1 MLDAR
6 GRQTKVGPARNWALD
21 CRKKDKK
28 MKKKNRINEDGKDDG
43 RASASDDHRG
53 RVKSDFPK
61 HTLDEA
67 LRVAKALADKNGGQ
81 PLPPTETAI
90 AIGIS
95 PGSSEF
101 RTLLSS
107 SIKYGLTS
115 GSFNSEKVSLEHGGR
130 NIVEPRSPEDEHKAL
145 EEAALAPPT
154 FRAIYDYF
162 RGKKLPDDLFFQNTL
177 VREFAVPREHA
188 KKCATVFVK
197 NVERVGLVR
206 AASTGKWLSTE
217 AHMAQRGSMQTP
229 TNGAA
234 SDSESADMA
243 MEPDA
248 EIRTPSFQERI
259 ADGAKDTR
267 LKRVF
272 ITHGK
277 NMAFIAPIKDLLSFG
292 QLEPIVSMERESVA
306 QPVPDKVMKDMRTC
320 GAAIIHIED
329 ELKLVDQEAK
339 KHVMLNSNVLIEI
352 GGAMALYGRRY
363 IFLVKE
369 GVELPSNLRGLY
381 EVRYAGDKLDGE
393 VTIRLLKAIN

>member
-1 MLDAR
+1 
-6 GRQTKVGPARNWALD
+6 
-21 CRKKDKK
+21 
-28 MKKKNRINEDGKDDG
+28 MKKNKTNESGKN
-43 RASASDDHRG
+43 DDHRG

-61 HTLDEA
+61 HTLEEA
-67 LRVAKALADKNGGQ
+67 LRVAKALSDKNGGQ

-130 NIVEPRSPEDEHKAL
+130 NIVEPRSPEDERKAL
-145 EEAALAPPT
+145 EDAALAPPT
-154 FRAIYDYF
+154 FSAIYDYF
-162 RGKKLPDDLFFQNTL
+162 RGKKLPDDVFFQNTL
-177 VREFAVPREHA
+177 VREFGVPRDHA
-188 KKCATVFVK
+188 KKCATVFQK
-197 NVERVGLVR
+197 NVERVGLIR

-217 AHMAQRGSMQTP
+217 AHANPRALRQSSP
-229 TNGAA
+229 NGAA
-234 SDSESADMA
+234 MD
-243 MEPDA
+243 
-248 EIRTPSFQERI
+248 
-259 ADGAKDTR
+259 ADGLERATQAETEEKPASLVEPSPEREKDSR
-267 LKRVF
+267 LNRVF

-329 ELKLVDQEAK
+329 ELKLVDHEAK
-339 KHVMLNSNVLIEI
+339 EHVMLNSNVLIEI
-352 GGAMALYGRRY
+352 GAAMALYGRRY

-369 GVELPSNLRGLY
+369 GVDLPSNLRGLY
-381 EVRYAGDKLDGE
+381 EVRYAGEKLDGE
-393 VTIRLLKAIN
+393 VTIRLLKAINEMKKEPLPGSNG